1 MSSKFYEHQCV
12 GGREKHGRR
21 RATDGKKAPL
31 NVLSAI
37 FAPI

>member
-1 MSSKFYEHQCV
+1 MNTSAWV
-12 GGREKHGRR
+12 GAKNMAAVEQRMEN
-21 RATDGKKAPL
+21 KAPL